1 MKRTLALT
9 TLALFSGAL
18 ALATV
23 DEPRKEPARL
33 ALGAKAVKTDVM
45 MESVDGKKHSID
57 SVAGKHG
64 TLVIFS
70 CNHCPWVVK
79 WEDRIASLGNE
90 YRKKGFGVIVINS
103 NDPSLSKGDDL
114 EAMKKRAKERSFEFP
129 YVVDTGS
136 AVARAFGAT
145 RTPEVFL
152 FDKDKK
158 LAFYGAID
166 DNADDASKVEK
177 HYLKDAFDALEK
189 GETPATQETKAFGCT
204 IKFGETAKQS

>member
-1 MKRTLALT
+1 MKRTLALS

-23 DEPRKEPARL
+23 DEERKEPARL
-33 ALGAKAVKTDVM
+33 ALGAKVVKSDVM
-45 MESVDGKKHSID
+45 MESIDGKKYSID
-57 SVAGKHG
+57 SVAGEHG

-70 CNHCPWVVK
+70 CNHCPWVKK

-103 NDPSLSKGDDL
+103 NDPSLSRGDDMDS
-114 EAMKKRAKERSFEFP
+114 MKQRAKERSFEFP

-177 HYLKDAFDALEK
+177 HYLKDAFEALAK